1 MELAVVPHHMPTN
14 TLHIHTHLI
23 PAQTIQITTAIMG
36 LTITDQITLD
46 LLDTP
51 EPIDTILMV
60 PLQPILVHTWGIEL
74 LVMLDKE
81 DLLME
86 LIALIA
92 QPTLELSIP
101 MPDVFQTHVPASIQ
115 SSLPMVL
122 ATCAPLQ
129 KSQTHPE
136 EAALCQR
143 PIMVTV
149 ISTTTHQHTLIMDHI
164 LLDQHQLP
172 LPSPEPVVLPNTTEV
187 MDTASTVHHT
197 PEHSW
202 EIPSANITSVQ

>member
-122 ATCAPLQ
+122 VTCAPLQ